1 MRLMMHAFASKEN
14 CQINNKQYIFLH
26 FTCYVNQ
33 VVLYCQTCDKTCDKI
48 YTGVERISS
57 TTLKVVDKKNVW
69 ISKKLLVS

>member
-1 MRLMMHAFASKEN
+1 MRLMMDAFASKEN

-33 VVLYCQTCDKTCDKI
+33 VVLYCQTCDKTCDK
-48 YTGVERISS
+48 THTSVERISS